1 LARERLALPVL
12 PRGFVE
18 QLRPEIPSLAAEIL
32 REIRLRIPEYDRPL
46 DSLFSTGLLH
56 GVETA
61 LVEFADKVEGRGS
74 PVEERARVYRGL
86 GRSELAEGRS
96 MDSLQ
101 SALRLGGRLAWRRYA
116 RVARRVGMRPDQMIE
131 LAEAVFT
138 HVDQI
143 ATASVLGYATAKA
156 DIAQTKLRRRHLLEL
171 VLQQA
176 DRALVEAAA
185 EAADW
190 ALPEV
195 VACAALGPIAVESD
209 PPPPEPAEALERT
222 GARLLPE
229 EALADLSSPSPY
241 LLLPDPEVW
250 LDKPEIIEFLAIHR
264 AVLGPIVPL
273 HAAADSLRWARIA
286 HERLPNHVL
295 DHAPIFCDHR
305 LPALLLLG
313 DEALIRLIGERRLAP
328 LSGMT
333 AKQRE
338 RLEAT
343 LTAWLETNRGS
354 APQVAARLGIHP
366 QTARSR
372 LHRVQDLFGEALA
385 DPEARFEIEVALR
398 GRALYADIDSFTQ
411 GSLKERSALT
421 QSGPGSPPRG
431 SQASRRTL
439 GR

>member
-1 LARERLALPVL
+1 MARERVSLPVL

-18 QLRPEIPSLAAEIL
+18 QLRREIPSLAVEIL

-46 DSLFSTGLLH
+46 DSLFSSGLLR

-61 LVEFADKVEGRGS
+61 LVEFADEVEGRGS
-74 PVEERARVYRGL
+74 PIEERARVYRGL

-156 DIAQTKLRRRHLLEL
+156 DIAETRHRRRRLLEL
-171 VLQQA
+171 VLRRA
-176 DRALVEAAA
+176 DPAGLAAA
-185 EAADW
+185 ADAADW
-190 ALPEV
+190 ELPEV
-195 VACAALGPIAVESD
+195 VACAALGRA
-209 PPPPEPAEALERT
+209 PEPAEPGEAPERT

-229 EALADLSSPSPY
+229 AALTDLSSSSPY

-250 LDKPEIIEFLAIHR
+250 LDKPEIIEFLAGHR

-273 HAAADSLRWARIA
+273 RAAADSLRWARIVR
-286 HERLPNHVL
+286 ERLPEQVL
-295 DHAPIFCDHR
+295 DGAPILCDRR
-305 LPALLLLG
+305 LPTLLLLG
-313 DEALIRLIGERRLAP
+313 DEPLVRLIGERRLAP
-328 LSGMT
+328 LSAMT
-333 AKQRE
+333 DKQRE

-343 LTAWLETNRGS
+343 LSAWLETGRGS
-354 APQVAARLGIHP
+354 APTVAARLGIHP

-372 LHRVQDLFGEALA
+372 LHRLQDLFGEALS
-385 DPEARFEIEVALR
+385 DPDARFELEVALR
-398 GRALYADIDSFTQ
+398 GRALFAQLD
-411 GSLKERSALT
+411 G
-421 QSGPGSPPRG
+421 
-431 SQASRRTL
+431 RR
-439 GR
+439 

>member
-1 LARERLALPVL
+1 MARDRVALPVL

-18 QLRPEIPSLAAEIL
+18 QLRREIPSLAAEIL
-32 REIRLRIPEYDRPL
+32 REIRLMIPEYDRPL

-61 LVEFADKVEGRGS
+61 LVEFADEVEGRGS
-74 PVEERARVYRGL
+74 PVEDRAQVYRGL

-156 DIAQTKLRRRHLLEL
+156 DIAQTRLRRRTLLEL
-171 VLQQA
+171 VLRRA
-176 DRALVEAAA
+176 DRGQLESAA

-190 ALPEV
+190 ALPNV
-195 VACAALGPIAVESD
+195 VACAALGPVASRTDEPDAQEHADAVERAS
-209 PPPPEPAEALERT
+209 T
-222 GARLLPE
+222 RLLPE
-229 EALADLSSPSPY
+229 AALTDLSSPSPY

-250 LDKPEIIEFLAIHR
+250 LDKPEIIEFLSVHR

-273 HAAADSLRWARIA
+273 DAAADSLRWARIA
-286 HERLPNHVL
+286 RERLPERVL
-295 DHAPIFCDHR
+295 DRAPIVCNHR

-313 DEALIRLIGERRLAP
+313 DEALVRLIGERRLAP
-328 LSGMT
+328 LSAMT

-372 LHRVQDLFGEALA
+372 LHRLQDLFGEALA
-385 DPEARFEIEVALR
+385 DPETRFEMEVALR
-398 GRALYADIDSFTQ
+398 GRALFANID
-411 GSLKERSALT
+411 GS
-421 QSGPGSPPRG
+421 
-431 SQASRRTL
+431 
-439 GR
+439 

>member
-1 LARERLALPVL
+1 MARDRVALPVL

-18 QLRPEIPSLAAEIL
+18 QLRREIPSLAAEIL
-32 REIRLRIPEYDRPL
+32 REIRLMIPEYDRPL

-61 LVEFADKVEGRGS
+61 LVEFADEVEGRGS
-74 PVEERARVYRGL
+74 PVEDRAQVYRGL

-143 ATASVLGYATAKA
+143 ATASVLGYASAKA
-156 DIAQTKLRRRHLLEL
+156 DIAQTRLRRRNLLEL
-171 VLQQA
+171 VLRRA
-176 DRALVEAAA
+176 DRTLLEAAA

-190 ALPEV
+190 ALPNV
-195 VACAALGPIAVESD
+195 VACAALGPAASRPDEPDPQEHADAVER
-209 PPPPEPAEALERT
+209 AGT
-222 GARLLPE
+222 RLLPE
-229 EALADLSSPSPY
+229 AALTDLSAPSPY
-241 LLLPDPEVW
+241 LLLPEPEVW
-250 LDKPEIIEFLAIHR
+250 LGKPEILEFLGAHR

-273 HAAADSLRWARIA
+273 DAAADSLRWARIA
-286 HERLPNHVL
+286 RERLPERL
-295 DHAPIFCDHR
+295 LERAPIVCDRR

-313 DEALIRLIGERRLAP
+313 DEALVRLIGERRLAP
-328 LSGMT
+328 LSAMT

-372 LHRVQDLFGEALA
+372 LHRLQDLFGEALA
-385 DPEARFEIEVALR
+385 DPETRFEMEVALR
-398 GRALYADIDSFTQ
+398 GRALFANID
-411 GSLKERSALT
+411 GI
-421 QSGPGSPPRG
+421 
-431 SQASRRTL
+431 
-439 GR
+439 

>member
-1 LARERLALPVL
+1 LPVARDRVALPVL

-18 QLRPEIPSLAAEIL
+18 QLRREIPSLAAEIL
-32 REIRLRIPEYDRPL
+32 REIRLMIPEYDRPL

-61 LVEFADKVEGRGS
+61 LVEFADEVEGRGS
-74 PVEERARVYRGL
+74 PVEDRARIYRGL

-156 DIAQTKLRRRHLLEL
+156 DIAQTRLRRRDLLQL
-171 VLQQA
+171 VLGHA
-176 DRALVEAAA
+176 DRTLLEAAA

-190 ALPEV
+190 VLPNA
-195 VACAALGPIAVESD
+195 VACAALGPVASRPD
-209 PPPPEPAEALERT
+209 EPDSQDRADALARAST
-222 GARLLPE
+222 RLLPE
-229 EALADLSSPSPY
+229 AALTDLSPPSPY
-241 LLLPDPEVW
+241 LLLPEPEVW
-250 LDKPEIIEFLAIHR
+250 LEKPETIEFLGAHR
-264 AVLGPIVPL
+264 AVLGPVVPL
-273 HAAADSLRWARIA
+273 GAAADSLRWARIA
-286 HERLPNHVL
+286 RERLPERVL
-295 DHAPIFCDHR
+295 DRAPIVCDHR
-305 LPALLLLG
+305 LPALLLLC
-313 DEALIRLIGERRLAP
+313 DEALVRLIGERRLAP
-328 LSGMT
+328 LSAMT

-372 LHRVQDLFGEALA
+372 LHRLQDLFGEALA
-385 DPEARFEIEVALR
+385 DPETRFEVEVALR
-398 GRALYADIDSFTQ
+398 GRALFACIDGT
-411 GSLKERSALT
+411 
-421 QSGPGSPPRG
+421 
-431 SQASRRTL
+431 
-439 GR
+439 

>member
-1 LARERLALPVL
+1 MRGPAEADEQRAEVPTMARERVALPVF
-12 PRGFVE
+12 PHGFVE
-18 QLRPEIPSLAAEIL
+18 QLRREMPSLATEIL

-46 DSLFSTGLLH
+46 DSLFSSGLLH

-61 LVEFADKVEGRGS
+61 LIEFADEVEGRGS
-74 PVEERARVYRGL
+74 PVDDRARVYRGL

-143 ATASVLGYATAKA
+143 ATASVLGYAEAKA
-156 DIAQTKLRRRHLLEL
+156 DIAETRLRRRNLLEL
-171 VLQQA
+171 VLRGA
-176 DRALVEAAA
+176 DRPLLEAAA

-195 VACAALGPIAVESD
+195 VSCAALGLVRREDPDAPESAD
-209 PPPPEPAEALERT
+209 INERT
-222 GARLLPE
+222 GTRLLPE
-229 EALADLSSPSPY
+229 EALADLASPSPY
-241 LLLPDPEVW
+241 LLLPDPDVW
-250 LDKPEIIEFLAIHR
+250 LDKPEIIEFLRVHR
-264 AVLGPIVPL
+264 AVLGPVVPL
-273 HAAADSLRWARIA
+273 HAAADSLRWARIT
-286 HERLPNHVL
+286 HERLPEQVL
-295 DHAPIFCDHR
+295 DRAPILCDHR

-313 DEALIRLIGERRLAP
+313 DEALVNLIGERRLAP

-333 AKQRE
+333 PKQRE

-372 LHRVQDLFGEALA
+372 LHRVQDLFGDALA

-398 GRALYADIDSFTQ
+398 GRTLSADIENWDVTRRRAH
-411 GSLKERSALT
+411 LAARS
-421 QSGPGSPPRG
+421 G
-431 SQASRRTL
+431 
-439 GR
+439 